1 GNGIGIVDDEWF
13 ENAEDDVVLDL
24 PVKLCAPEEM
34 IWHKAFVMERERFDG
49 ADIAHLVRE
58 RADKLDWDRM
68 LRRFGEH
75 WRGLRGHL
83 VLFGYIYPSER
94 HRVPKKVMRELLNR
108 LGRELEDGDHDRV
121 CLGTLISR
129 EQYLTDVGEWG
140 YRDPRLGAHG
150 TMSKRDLAHWTAA

>member
-1 GNGIGIVDDEWF
+1 VMVRPKDARRALQALEATGYATDLTFPHWLGKAFCGNSFVDVIFRSGNGIGIVDDEWF

-24 PVKLCAPEEM
+24 PVKLCAPEER
-34 IWHKAFVMERERFDG
+34 IWHKAFVMGRERFDG

-68 LRRFGEH
+68 LRHFGEH
-75 WRGLRGHL
+75 WRVLLGHL

-108 LGRELEDGDHDRV
+108 LGRELEDG
-121 CLGTLISR
+121 
-129 EQYLTDVGEWG
+129 
-140 YRDPRLGAHG
+140 
-150 TMSKRDLAHWTAA
+150 